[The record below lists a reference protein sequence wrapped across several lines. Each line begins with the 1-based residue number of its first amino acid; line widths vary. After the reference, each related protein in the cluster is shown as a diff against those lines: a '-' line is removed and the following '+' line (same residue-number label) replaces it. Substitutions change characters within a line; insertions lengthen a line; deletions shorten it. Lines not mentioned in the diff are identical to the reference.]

1 MNPVPRHLLATVL
14 ILVAALGASLAPAAA
29 RAATVPLAGS
39 GQMAYSYEFLAN
51 STGYSTL
58 TGSTYQLDVPGTY
71 TFSNT
76 LGAPAG
82 TLGTSPQ
89 VGSYSFQD
97 SYVFTIAQG
106 ASGDVLTA
114 SLQLQFPG
122 APTPTLDLSNLQFR
136 LYQVVSSSTP
146 PVAVGVPA
154 GSTVVTSWMGLASPG
169 TATISATFGNIG
181 AGTYIL
187 DVAGLPSGS
196 SGGMYGGAVQL
207 TATPLP
213 AAAWLLMSGA
223 GLFGFATR
231 RPRALNA

>member
-1 MNPVPRHLLATVL
+1 
-14 ILVAALGASLAPAAA
+14 
-29 RAATVPLAGS
+29 
-39 GQMAYSYEFLAN
+39 MAYSYEFLAN
-51 STGYSTL
+51 STGGYSTL

-76 LGAPAG
+76 LGTPAG
-82 TLGTSPQ
+82 TLGTSTQ

-136 LYQVVSSSTP
+136 LYQVVSSSTT
-146 PVAVGVPA
+146 PVAVVLPA
-154 GSTVVTSWMGLASPG
+154 GSTVVTSWMGFANPG
-169 TATISATFGNIG
+169 TATISATFGNIN

-187 DVAGLPSGS
+187 DIAGLPSGS

-213 AAAWLLMSGA
+213 AAAWLLLSGA
-223 GLFGFATR
+223 GLLGFGVR
-231 RPRALNA
+231 RRGDMPTC

>member
-1 MNPVPRHLLATVL
+1 
-14 ILVAALGASLAPAAA
+14 
-29 RAATVPLAGS
+29 
-39 GQMAYSYEFLAN
+39 
-51 STGYSTL
+51 
-58 TGSTYQLDVPGTY
+58 
-71 TFSNT
+71 
-76 LGAPAG
+76 
-82 TLGTSPQ
+82 

-136 LYQVVSSSTP
+136 LYQVVSSSTA
-146 PVAVGVPA
+146 PVPVVLPA
-154 GSTVVTSWMGLASPG
+154 GSTVVSAWQGLANPG
-169 TATISATFGNIG
+169 TATISAVFGNVG

-187 DVAGLPSGS
+187 DVAGLPSGT

-213 AAAWLLMSGA
+213 AAAWLLISGA
-223 GLFGFATR
+223 GMLGFATR
-231 RPRALNA
+231 RPRVLNA